1 MILNEVGG
9 DTNLGQINAQG
20 LYTIYLKTLA
30 IGNQVTD
37 STDLAFI
44 YTLAHSCPYD
54 AGDAVYMARSMSAL
68 YFSNEIG
75 LDDDVLCSED
85 TSISHEM
92 RHHNTNEP
100 SSATA
105 DSVIAR
111 VAFAKLA
118 PNPASNATTIIY
130 NSGYASYNKLE
141 IYDNLGKVIWSTSVT
156 GSEGKVSIDLTG
168 MSEGIYL
175 VRFTTDDKLLLG
187 TKLVVNK

>member
-1 MILNEVGG
+1 
-9 DTNLGQINAQG
+9 
-20 LYTIYLKTLA
+20 LA

-118 PNPASNATTIIY
+118 PNPTSNVTTLIY
-130 NSGYASYNKLE
+130 NTGAYTYNKTE
-141 IYDNLGKVIWSTSVT
+141 IFDNLGRPIWSSSAN
-156 GSEGKVSIDLTG
+156 GSSGKISIDLSAMAAG
-168 MSEGIYL
+168 FIWFGSLPMIRYYL
-175 VRFTTDDKLLLG
+175 VLSL
-187 TKLVVNK
+187 